1 MERRENVFAVA
12 FRVLAQRPSL
22 AVMMF
27 LQYAIWGAWSVALS
41 GYLEKELG
49 FGGQQIAWIYNTL
62 PLMNLI
68 VPFTAGQVADRFMP
82 AQYALALFHLLG
94 GALLFGL
101 AFQREFVPMTALMLA
116 YAFFYAPTLA
126 LSNSVAFRNL
136 KDPEVEFGP
145 IRVWGTIGW
154 IAAGGLVNLMR
165 NWFGSLEWGII
176 DVLALSG
183 GISILA
189 ALLCL
194 TLPHTPPVKES
205 TNPLAFLKAFSLLR
219 DPNYRVF
226 FIIALIIA
234 TELPLYYILT
244 FPFLQ
249 AAGGVVGIT
258 ETNLPLIM
266 ALVAQGAE
274 VFTIALILPAVLP
287 IWGVRKTMLLGIF
300 AWPARYAVF
309 ALAWAMHQEAP
320 WTVWLAVASLALHGF
335 CYVFFFVV
343 AFIYT
348 DMVAPRDVR
357 SSAQALINVA
367 VLGVGMLI
375 GGFFAGWLK
384 DFFTTDGVTNYTMV
398 FLVPTVITVLA
409 GIAFALLFRE
419 RPAGEVAVSSN

>member
-12 FRVLAQRPSL
+12 FRVLVERPSL

-41 GYLEKELG
+41 GYLEQELG
-49 FGGQQIAWIYNTL
+49 FAGLGLALIYNAL
-62 PLMNLI
+62 PLMSLI

-82 AQYALALFHLLG
+82 AQRALALFHLLG
-94 GALLFGL
+94 GLLLFGL
-101 AFQREFVPMTALMLA
+101 AFQRELLPMTALMLG
-116 YAFFYAPTLA
+116 YTFFYAPTLA

-136 KDPEVEFGP
+136 KNPEIEFGP

-154 IAAGGLVNLMR
+154 IVANLLVTFVRSN
-165 NWFGSLEWGII
+165 FQSLQWGVI
-176 DVLALSG
+176 DVFALAG
-183 GISILA
+183 GISVLA
-189 ALLCL
+189 AVLSL
-194 TLPHTPPVKES
+194 TLPHTPPAKES
-205 TNPLAFLKAFSLLR
+205 SDPLAFTKAFGLLR
-219 DPNYRVF
+219 DPNYRIF
-226 FIIALIIA
+226 FIIALIVA
-234 TELPLYYILT
+234 TELPLYYVLT

-249 AAGGVVGIT
+249 SAGGVVGIT
-258 ETNLPLIM
+258 SENLPTWMTI
-266 ALVAQGAE
+266 AQIAE
-274 VFTIALILPAVLP
+274 IFTIAFMLPAVLP

-309 ALAWAMHQEAP
+309 ALAWAMHQQAP

-419 RPAGEVAVSSN
+419 KPAGEVAVSSN

>member
-12 FRVLAQRPSL
+12 FRVLVERPSL

-49 FGGQQIAWIYNTL
+49 FKGLGLALIYNAL
-62 PLMNLI
+62 PLMSLI

-82 AQYALALFHLLG
+82 AQRALALFHLLG
-94 GALLFGL
+94 GLLLFGL
-101 AFQREFVPMTALMLA
+101 AFQRELLPMTALMLG
-116 YAFFYAPTLA
+116 YTFFYAPTLA

-136 KDPEVEFGP
+136 KDPEIEFGP

-154 IAAGGLVNLMR
+154 IAANLLVTFVRSN
-165 NWFGSLEWGII
+165 FQSLQWGII
-176 DVLALSG
+176 DMFALAG
-183 GISILA
+183 GISVLA
-189 ALLCL
+189 ALLSL
-194 TLPHTPPVKES
+194 TLPHTPPAKES
-205 TNPLAFLKAFSLLR
+205 SDPLAFTKAFDLLR
-219 DPNYRVF
+219 DPNYRIF
-226 FIIALIIA
+226 FIIALIVA
-234 TELPLYYILT
+234 TELPLYYVLT

-249 AAGGVVGIT
+249 LAGSVVGIT
-258 ETNLPLIM
+258 SENLPTWMTI
-266 ALVAQGAE
+266 AQVAE
-274 VFTIALILPAVLP
+274 IFTIAFMLPAVLP

-309 ALAWAMHQEAP
+309 ALAWAMHQQAP

-384 DFFTTDGVTNYTMV
+384 DLLHGRAASRTTRWCS
-398 FLVPTVITVLA
+398 LC
-409 GIAFALLFRE
+409 R
-419 RPAGEVAVSSN
+419 R

>member
-1 MERRENVFAVA
+1 MERRENVFAIA
-12 FRVLAQRPSL
+12 FRVLVERPSL

-49 FGGQQIAWIYNTL
+49 FGGQQIALIYNTL

-82 AQYALALFHLLG
+82 AQRALALFHLVG
-94 GALLFGL
+94 GLLLFGL
-101 AFQREFVPMTALMLA
+101 ALQREFVPMTALMLA

-136 KDPEVEFGP
+136 KDPEIEFGP

-154 IAAGGLVNLMR
+154 IAANLLVTFVRSN
-165 NWFGSLEWGII
+165 FQSLQWGII
-176 DVLALSG
+176 DVFALAG
-183 GISILA
+183 GISVLA
-189 ALLCL
+189 ALLSL
-194 TLPHTPPVKES
+194 TLPHTPPAKES
-205 TNPLAFLKAFSLLR
+205 SDPLAFTKAFDLLR
-219 DPNYRVF
+219 DPNYRIF
-226 FIIALIIA
+226 FIIALIVA
-234 TELPLYYILT
+234 TELPLYYVLT

-249 AAGGVVGIT
+249 LAGSVVGIT
-258 ETNLPLIM
+258 SENLPTWMTI
-266 ALVAQGAE
+266 AQVAE
-274 VFTIALILPAVLP
+274 IFTIAFMLPAVLP

-309 ALAWAMHQEAP
+309 ALAWAMHQQAP

-384 DFFTTDGVTNYTMV
+384 DLFTTGGVTNYTMV

-419 RPAGEVAVSSN
+419 KPAGEVAVSSN

>member
-1 MERRENVFAVA
+1 MERRENVFAIA
-12 FRVLAQRPSL
+12 FRVLVERPSL

-27 LQYAIWGAWSVALS
+27 LQYAIWGAWSVALA
-41 GYLEKELG
+41 GYLEQELG
-49 FGGQQIAWIYNTL
+49 FAGLGLALIYNAL
-62 PLMNLI
+62 PLMSLI

-82 AQYALALFHLLG
+82 AQRALALFHLLG
-94 GALLFGL
+94 GLLLFGL
-101 AFQREFVPMTALMLA
+101 AFQRELIPMTALMLA

-136 KDPEVEFGP
+136 KDPEIEFGP

-154 IAAGGLVNLMR
+154 IVANLLVTFVRSN
-165 NWFGSLEWGII
+165 FQSLQWGII
-176 DVLALSG
+176 DVFALAG
-183 GISILA
+183 GISVLA
-189 ALLCL
+189 AVLSL
-194 TLPHTPPVKES
+194 TLPHTPPARES
-205 TNPLAFLKAFSLLR
+205 SDPLAFTKAFGLLR
-219 DPNYRVF
+219 DPNYRIF
-226 FIIALIIA
+226 FIIALIVG
-234 TELPLYYILT
+234 TELPLYYVLT

-249 AAGGVVGIT
+249 SAGGVVGIT
-258 ETNLPLIM
+258 SENLPSWMTI
-266 ALVAQGAE
+266 AQVAE
-274 VFTIALILPAVLP
+274 IFTIAFMLPAVLP

-309 ALAWAMHQEAP
+309 ALAWAMHQQAP

-419 RPAGEVAVSSN
+419 KPAGEVAVSSN

>member
-12 FRVLAQRPSL
+12 FRVLVERPSL

-27 LQYAIWGAWSVALS
+27 LQYAIWGAWSVPLS
-41 GYLEKELG
+41 GYLEKQLG
-49 FGGQQIAWIYNTL
+49 FTGLGLALIYNAL
-62 PLMNLI
+62 PLMSLI

-82 AQYALALFHLLG
+82 AQRALALFHLLG
-94 GALLFGL
+94 GLLLFGL
-101 AFQREFVPMTALMLA
+101 AFQRELLPMTALMLA

-126 LSNSVAFRNL
+126 LSNSIAFRNL

-154 IAAGGLVNLMR
+154 IVASWLVTFVRSNFQSLQWGL
-165 NWFGSLEWGII
+165 I
-176 DVLALSG
+176 DIFALSG
-183 GISILA
+183 GISVLA
-189 ALLCL
+189 ALLSL
-194 TLPHTPPVKES
+194 TLPHTPPAKEAAD
-205 TNPLAFLKAFSLLR
+205 PLAFRKAFGLLS

-226 FIIALIIA
+226 FIIALIVA
-234 TELPLYYILT
+234 TELPLYYVLT

-249 AAGGVVGIT
+249 SAGGVVGIT
-258 ETNLPLIM
+258 SENLPTWMTI
-266 ALVAQGAE
+266 AQIAE
-274 VFTIALILPAVLP
+274 IFTIALMLPAVLP

-309 ALAWAMHQEAP
+309 ALAWAMHQQAP

-384 DFFTTDGVTNYTMV
+384 DLFTTGGVTNYTMV

-419 RPAGEVAVSSN
+419 KPAGEVAVSSN

>member
-1 MERRENVFAVA
+1 MERRENVFVVA
-12 FRVLAQRPSL
+12 FRVLVERPSL

-27 LQYAIWGAWSVALS
+27 LQYAIWGAWSVPLS
-41 GYLEKELG
+41 GYLEKQLG
-49 FGGQQIAWIYNTL
+49 FTGLGLALIYNAL

-68 VPFTAGQVADRFMP
+68 VPFTAGQLADRFMP
-82 AQYALALFHLLG
+82 AQRALALFHLLG
-94 GALLFGL
+94 GLLLFGL
-101 AFQREFVPMTALMLA
+101 AFQRELLPMTALMLA

-154 IAAGGLVNLMR
+154 IVASWLVTFVRSNFQSLQWGL
-165 NWFGSLEWGII
+165 I
-176 DVLALSG
+176 DIFALSG
-183 GISILA
+183 GISVLA
-189 ALLCL
+189 ALLSL
-194 TLPHTPPVKES
+194 ILPHTPPAKEAAD
-205 TNPLAFLKAFSLLR
+205 PLAFRKAFGLLS
-219 DPNYRVF
+219 DPNYRIF
-226 FIIALIIA
+226 FIIALIVA
-234 TELPLYYILT
+234 TELPLYYVLT

-249 AAGGVVGIT
+249 SAGSVVGIT
-258 ETNLPLIM
+258 SENLPTWMTI
-266 ALVAQGAE
+266 AQIAE
-274 VFTIALILPAVLP
+274 IFTIALMLPAVLP
-287 IWGVRKTMLLGIF
+287 MWGVRKTMLLGIF

-309 ALAWAMHQEAP
+309 ALAWAMHQQAP

-419 RPAGEVAVSSN
+419 KPAGEVAVSSN

>member
-12 FRVLAQRPSL
+12 FRVLVERPSL

-41 GYLEKELG
+41 GYLEQELG
-49 FGGQQIAWIYNTL
+49 FAGLGLALIYNAL

-94 GALLFGL
+94 GLLLFGL
-101 AFQREFVPMTALMLA
+101 AFQRELLPMTTLMLA

-145 IRVWGTIGW
+145 IRMWGTIGW
-154 IAAGGLVNLMR
+154 IVANLLVTFVRSN
-165 NWFGSLEWGII
+165 FQSLQWGVI
-176 DVLALSG
+176 DVFALAG
-183 GISILA
+183 GISVLA
-189 ALLCL
+189 AVLSL
-194 TLPHTPPVKES
+194 TLPHTPPARES
-205 TNPLAFLKAFSLLR
+205 SDPLAFTKAFGLLR
-219 DPNYRVF
+219 DPNYRIF
-226 FIIALIIA
+226 FIIALIVG
-234 TELPLYYILT
+234 TELPLYYVLT

-249 AAGGVVGIT
+249 SAGGVVGIT
-258 ETNLPLIM
+258 SENLPSWMTI
-266 ALVAQGAE
+266 AQVAE
-274 VFTIALILPAVLP
+274 IFTIAFMLPAVLP
-287 IWGVRKTMLLGIF
+287 IWGVRRTMLLGIF

-309 ALAWAMHQEAP
+309 ALAWAMHQQAP

-384 DFFTTDGVTNYTMV
+384 DVFTTGGVTNYTMV
-398 FLVPTVITVLA
+398 FLVPTAITVLA

-419 RPAGEVAVSSN
+419 KPAGEVAVSSN

>member
-1 MERRENVFAVA
+1 
-12 FRVLAQRPSL
+12 
-22 AVMMF
+22 MMF
-27 LQYAIWGAWSVALS
+27 LQYAIWGAWSVPLS
-41 GYLEKELG
+41 GYLEKQLG
-49 FGGQQIAWIYNTL
+49 FTGLGLALIYNAL
-62 PLMNLI
+62 PLMSLI

-82 AQYALALFHLLG
+82 AQRALALFHLLG
-94 GALLFGL
+94 GLLLFGL
-101 AFQREFVPMTALMLA
+101 AFQRELLPMTALMLA

-126 LSNSVAFRNL
+126 LSNSIAFRNL

-154 IAAGGLVNLMR
+154 IVASWLVTFVRSNFQSLQWGL
-165 NWFGSLEWGII
+165 I
-176 DVLALSG
+176 DIFALSG
-183 GISILA
+183 GISVLA
-189 ALLCL
+189 ALLSL
-194 TLPHTPPVKES
+194 TLPHTPPAKEAAD
-205 TNPLAFLKAFSLLR
+205 PLAFRKAFGLLS

-226 FIIALIIA
+226 FIIALIVA
-234 TELPLYYILT
+234 TELPLYYVLT

-249 AAGGVVGIT
+249 SAGSVVGIT
-258 ETNLPLIM
+258 SENLPTWMTI
-266 ALVAQGAE
+266 AQIAE
-274 VFTIALILPAVLP
+274 IFTIALMLPAVLP

-309 ALAWAMHQEAP
+309 ALAWAMHQQAP

-419 RPAGEVAVSSN
+419 KPAGEVAVSSN

>member
-41 GYLEKELG
+41 GYLEQELG
-49 FGGQQIAWIYNTL
+49 FAGLGLALIYNAL
-62 PLMNLI
+62 PLMSLI

-82 AQYALALFHLLG
+82 AQRALALFHLLG
-94 GALLFGL
+94 GLLLFGL
-101 AFQREFVPMTALMLA
+101 AFQRELLPMTALMLA

-126 LSNSVAFRNL
+126 LSNSIAFRNL

-154 IAAGGLVNLMR
+154 IVANLLVTFVRSN
-165 NWFGSLEWGII
+165 FQSLQWGVI
-176 DVLALSG
+176 DVFALAG
-183 GISILA
+183 GISVLA
-189 ALLCL
+189 AVLSL
-194 TLPHTPPVKES
+194 TLPHTPPARES
-205 TNPLAFLKAFSLLR
+205 SDPLAFTKAFGLLR
-219 DPNYRVF
+219 DPNYRIF
-226 FIIALIIA
+226 FIIALIVG
-234 TELPLYYILT
+234 TELPLYYVLT

-249 AAGGVVGIT
+249 SAGGVVGIT
-258 ETNLPLIM
+258 SENLPSWMTI
-266 ALVAQGAE
+266 AQVAE
-274 VFTIALILPAVLP
+274 IFTIAFMLPAVLP

-309 ALAWAMHQEAP
+309 ALAWAMHQQAP

-384 DFFTTDGVTNYTMV
+384 DLFTTGGVTNYTMV

-419 RPAGEVAVSSN
+419 KPAGEVAVSSN

>member
-12 FRVLAQRPSL
+12 FRVLVERPSL

-49 FGGQQIAWIYNTL
+49 FKGLGLALIYNAL
-62 PLMNLI
+62 PLMSLI

-82 AQYALALFHLLG
+82 AQRALALFHLLG
-94 GALLFGL
+94 GLLLFGL
-101 AFQREFVPMTALMLA
+101 AFQRELLPMTALMLG
-116 YAFFYAPTLA
+116 YTFFYAPTLA

-136 KDPEVEFGP
+136 KDPEIEFGP

-154 IAAGGLVNLMR
+154 IAANLLVTFVRSN
-165 NWFGSLEWGII
+165 FQSLQWGII
-176 DVLALSG
+176 DVFALAG
-183 GISILA
+183 GISVLA
-189 ALLCL
+189 ALLSL
-194 TLPHTPPVKES
+194 TLPHTPPAKES
-205 TNPLAFLKAFSLLR
+205 SDPLAFTKAFDLLR
-219 DPNYRVF
+219 DPNYRIF
-226 FIIALIIA
+226 FIIALIVA
-234 TELPLYYILT
+234 TELPLYYVLT

-249 AAGGVVGIT
+249 LAGSVVGIT
-258 ETNLPLIM
+258 SENLPTWMTI
-266 ALVAQGAE
+266 AQVAE
-274 VFTIALILPAVLP
+274 IFTIAFMLPAVLP

-309 ALAWAMHQEAP
+309 ALAWAMHQQAP

-419 RPAGEVAVSSN
+419 KPAGEVAVSSN

>member
-12 FRVLAQRPSL
+12 FRVLVERPSL

-27 LQYAIWGAWSVALS
+27 LQYAIWGAWSVPLS
-41 GYLEKELG
+41 GYLEKQLG
-49 FGGQQIAWIYNTL
+49 FTGLGLALIYNAL

-68 VPFTAGQVADRFMP
+68 VPFTAGQLADRFMP
-82 AQYALALFHLLG
+82 AQRALALFHLLG
-94 GALLFGL
+94 GLLLFGL
-101 AFQREFVPMTALMLA
+101 AFQRELLPMTALMLA

-154 IAAGGLVNLMR
+154 IVASWLVTFVRSNFQSLQWGL
-165 NWFGSLEWGII
+165 I
-176 DVLALSG
+176 DIFALSG
-183 GISILA
+183 GISVLA
-189 ALLCL
+189 ALLSL
-194 TLPHTPPVKES
+194 ILPHTPPAKEAAD
-205 TNPLAFLKAFSLLR
+205 PLAFRKAFGLLS
-219 DPNYRVF
+219 DPNYRIF
-226 FIIALIIA
+226 FIIALIVA
-234 TELPLYYILT
+234 TELPLYYVLT

-249 AAGGVVGIT
+249 SAGSVVGIT
-258 ETNLPLIM
+258 SENLPTWMTI
-266 ALVAQGAE
+266 AQIAE
-274 VFTIALILPAVLP
+274 IFTIALMLPAVLP
-287 IWGVRKTMLLGIF
+287 MWGVRKTMLLGIF

-309 ALAWAMHQEAP
+309 ALAWAMHQQAP

-384 DFFTTDGVTNYTMV
+384 DLFTTGGVTNYTMV

-419 RPAGEVAVSSN
+419 KPAGEVAVSSN

>member
-12 FRVLAQRPSL
+12 FRVLVERPSL

-41 GYLEKELG
+41 GYLEQELG
-49 FGGQQIAWIYNTL
+49 FAGLGLALIYNAL
-62 PLMNLI
+62 PLMSLI

-82 AQYALALFHLLG
+82 AQRALALFHLLG
-94 GALLFGL
+94 GLLLFGL
-101 AFQREFVPMTALMLA
+101 AFQRELLPMTALMLG
-116 YAFFYAPTLA
+116 YTFFYAPTLA

-136 KDPEVEFGP
+136 KDPEIEFGP

-154 IAAGGLVNLMR
+154 IAANLLVTFVRSN
-165 NWFGSLEWGII
+165 FQSLQWGII
-176 DVLALSG
+176 DVFALAG
-183 GISILA
+183 GISVLA
-189 ALLCL
+189 ALLSL
-194 TLPHTPPVKES
+194 TLPHTPPAKES
-205 TNPLAFLKAFSLLR
+205 SDPLAFTKAFDLLR
-219 DPNYRVF
+219 DPNYRIF
-226 FIIALIIA
+226 FIIALIVA
-234 TELPLYYILT
+234 TELPLYYVLT

-249 AAGGVVGIT
+249 SAGGVVGIT
-258 ETNLPLIM
+258 SENLPTWMTI
-266 ALVAQGAE
+266 AQVAE
-274 VFTIALILPAVLP
+274 IFTIAFMLPAVLP

-309 ALAWAMHQEAP
+309 ALAWAMHQQAP

-384 DFFTTDGVTNYTMV
+384 DLFTTGGVTNYTMV

-419 RPAGEVAVSSN
+419 KPAGEVAVSSN

>member
-12 FRVLAQRPSL
+12 FRVLVERPSL

-49 FGGQQIAWIYNTL
+49 FEGLGLALIYNAL
-62 PLMNLI
+62 PLMSLI

-82 AQYALALFHLLG
+82 AQRALALFHLLG
-94 GALLFGL
+94 GLLLFGL
-101 AFQREFVPMTALMLA
+101 AFQRELLPMTALMLG
-116 YAFFYAPTLA
+116 YTFFYAPTLA

-136 KDPEVEFGP
+136 KDPEIEFGP

-154 IAAGGLVNLMR
+154 IAANLLVTFVRSN
-165 NWFGSLEWGII
+165 FQSLQWGII
-176 DVLALSG
+176 DVFALAG
-183 GISILA
+183 GISVLA
-189 ALLCL
+189 ALLSL
-194 TLPHTPPVKES
+194 MLPHTPPAKES
-205 TNPLAFLKAFSLLR
+205 SDPLAFTKAFELLR
-219 DPNYRVF
+219 DPNYRIF
-226 FIIALIIA
+226 FIIALIVA
-234 TELPLYYILT
+234 TELPLYYVLT

-249 AAGGVVGIT
+249 SAGGVVGIT
-258 ETNLPLIM
+258 SENLPTWMTI
-266 ALVAQGAE
+266 AQVAE
-274 VFTIALILPAVLP
+274 IFTIAFMLPAVLP

-309 ALAWAMHQEAP
+309 ALAWAMHQDAP

-419 RPAGEVAVSSN
+419 KPAGEVAVSSN

>member
-12 FRVLAQRPSL
+12 FRVLVERPSL

-49 FGGQQIAWIYNTL
+49 FKGLGLALIYNAL
-62 PLMNLI
+62 PLMSLI

-82 AQYALALFHLLG
+82 AQRALALFHLLG
-94 GALLFGL
+94 GLLLFGL
-101 AFQREFVPMTALMLA
+101 AFQRELLPMTALMLG
-116 YAFFYAPTLA
+116 YTFFYAPTLA

-136 KDPEVEFGP
+136 KDPEIEFGP

-154 IAAGGLVNLMR
+154 IAANLLVTFVRSN
-165 NWFGSLEWGII
+165 FQSLQWGII
-176 DVLALSG
+176 DMFALAG
-183 GISILA
+183 GISVLA
-189 ALLCL
+189 ALLSL
-194 TLPHTPPVKES
+194 TLPHTPPAKES
-205 TNPLAFLKAFSLLR
+205 SDPLAFTKAFDLLR
-219 DPNYRVF
+219 DPNYRIF
-226 FIIALIIA
+226 FIIALIVA
-234 TELPLYYILT
+234 TELPLYYVLT

-249 AAGGVVGIT
+249 LAGSVVGIT
-258 ETNLPLIM
+258 SENLPTWMTI
-266 ALVAQGAE
+266 AQVAE
-274 VFTIALILPAVLP
+274 IFTIAFMLPAVLP

-309 ALAWAMHQEAP
+309 ALAWAMHQQAP

-384 DFFTTDGVTNYTMV
+384 DFFTEGDVTNYTMV

-419 RPAGEVAVSSN
+419 KPAGEVAVSSN

>member
-1 MERRENVFAVA
+1 MERRENVFAIA
-12 FRVLAQRPSL
+12 FRVLVERPSL

-27 LQYAIWGAWSVALS
+27 LQYAIWGAWSVALA

-49 FGGQQIAWIYNTL
+49 FTGLGLALIYNAL

-82 AQYALALFHLLG
+82 AQYALALFHLVG
-94 GALLFGL
+94 GLLLFGL
-101 AFQREFVPMTALMLA
+101 AFQRELAPMTALMLA

-154 IAAGGLVNLMR
+154 IVANWAVSFMR
-165 NWFGSLEWGII
+165 SNFQSLQWSFI
-176 DVLALSG
+176 DVFALAG
-183 GISILA
+183 GISVLA

-194 TLPHTPPVKES
+194 TLPHTPPTKEAAD
-205 TNPLAFLKAFSLLR
+205 PLAFRKAFGLLR

-226 FIIALIIA
+226 FIIALIVA
-234 TELPLYYILT
+234 TELPLYYVLT

-249 AAGGVVGIT
+249 SAGGVVGIT
-258 ETNLPLIM
+258 SENLPTWMTI
-266 ALVAQGAE
+266 AQIAE
-274 VFTIALILPAVLP
+274 IFTIALMLPAVLP

-309 ALAWAMHQEAP
+309 ALAWAMHQQAP
-320 WTVWLAVASLALHGF
+320 WTVWLAIASLALHGF

-384 DFFTTDGVTNYTMV
+384 DVFTTDGVTNYTMV

-419 RPAGEVAVSSN
+419 KPAGEVAVSSN

>member
-1 MERRENVFAVA
+1 MRRRENAFVIA
-12 FRVLAQRPSL
+12 FRVLFERPSL

-27 LQYAIWGAWSVALS
+27 LQYAIWGTWSVSLS
-41 GYLEKELG
+41 AYLEQELG
-49 FGGQQIAWIYNTL
+49 FTGQGLAFIYNAL
-62 PLMNLI
+62 PLMSLI

-82 AQYALALFHLLG
+82 AQRALALFHLLG
-94 GALLFGL
+94 GGLLIAL
-101 AFQREFVPMTALMLA
+101 AFQRELMPMTVLMLG

-154 IAAGGLVNLMR
+154 IVANWGVTFVRANFNSLQWGFIDLFALAGGV
-165 NWFGSLEWGII
+165 
-176 DVLALSG
+176 
-183 GISILA
+183 SILA
-189 ALLCL
+189 ALACL
-194 TLPHTPPVKES
+194 ALPHTPPAKEA
-205 TNPLAFLKAFSLLR
+205 TDPLAFTKAFSLLR

-226 FIIALIIA
+226 FIIALIVA
-234 TELPLYYILT
+234 TELPLYYVLT
-244 FPFLQ
+244 APFLQ
-249 AAGGVVGIT
+249 SAGSGVGIT
-258 ETNLPLIM
+258 PENLPSWMTI
-266 ALVAQGAE
+266 AQIAE
-274 VFTIALILPAVLP
+274 IFTIAFMLPAVLP

-309 ALAWAMHQEAP
+309 ALAWAFHQTAP

-348 DMVAPRDVR
+348 DMIAPRDVR

-367 VLGVGMLI
+367 VLGIGMLI

-384 DFFTTDGVTNYTMV
+384 DYFTEGGVTNYTNV
-398 FLVPTVITVLA
+398 FLVPTVITIVA
-409 GIAFALLFRE
+409 GIAFAVLFRE
-419 RPAGEVAVSSN
+419 KPTGEVATQAN

>member
-1 MERRENVFAVA
+1 MDRRENVFAIA
-12 FRVLAQRPSL
+12 FRVLVERPSL

-27 LQYAIWGAWSVALS
+27 LQYAIWGAWSVALA
-41 GYLEKELG
+41 GYLEQELG
-49 FGGQQIAWIYNTL
+49 FAGLGLALIYNAL
-62 PLMNLI
+62 PLMSLI

-82 AQYALALFHLLG
+82 AQRALALFHLLG
-94 GALLFGL
+94 GLLLFGL
-101 AFQREFVPMTALMLA
+101 AFQRELIPMTTLMLA

-136 KDPEVEFGP
+136 KDPEIEFGP

-154 IAAGGLVNLMR
+154 IAANLLVTFVRSN
-165 NWFGSLEWGII
+165 FQSLQWGII
-176 DVLALSG
+176 DVFALAG
-183 GISILA
+183 GISVLA
-189 ALLCL
+189 ALLSL
-194 TLPHTPPVKES
+194 TLPHTPPAKES
-205 TNPLAFLKAFSLLR
+205 SDPLAFTKAFNLLR
-219 DPNYRVF
+219 DPNYRIF
-226 FIIALIIA
+226 FIIALIVA
-234 TELPLYYILT
+234 TELPLYYVLT

-249 AAGGVVGIT
+249 LAGSVVGIT
-258 ETNLPLIM
+258 SENLPTWMTI
-266 ALVAQGAE
+266 AQVAE
-274 VFTIALILPAVLP
+274 IFTIAFMLPAVLP

-309 ALAWAMHQEAP
+309 ALAWAMHQQAP

-419 RPAGEVAVSSN
+419 KPAGEVAVSSN

>member
-12 FRVLAQRPSL
+12 FRVLVERPSL

-27 LQYAIWGAWSVALS
+27 LQYAIWGAWSVPLS
-41 GYLEKELG
+41 GYLEKQLG
-49 FGGQQIAWIYNTL
+49 FTGLGLALIYNAL
-62 PLMNLI
+62 PLMSLI

-82 AQYALALFHLLG
+82 AQRALALFHLLG
-94 GALLFGL
+94 GLLLFGL
-101 AFQREFVPMTALMLA
+101 AFQRELLPMTALMLA

-126 LSNSVAFRNL
+126 LSNSIAFRNL

-154 IAAGGLVNLMR
+154 IVASWLVTFVRSNFQSLQWGL
-165 NWFGSLEWGII
+165 I
-176 DVLALSG
+176 DIFALSG
-183 GISILA
+183 GISVLA
-189 ALLCL
+189 ALLSL
-194 TLPHTPPVKES
+194 ILPHTPPAKEAAD
-205 TNPLAFLKAFSLLR
+205 PLAFRKAFGLLR

-226 FIIALIIA
+226 FIIALIVA
-234 TELPLYYILT
+234 TELPLYYVLT

-249 AAGGVVGIT
+249 SAGSVVGIT
-258 ETNLPLIM
+258 SENLPTWMTI
-266 ALVAQGAE
+266 AQIAE
-274 VFTIALILPAVLP
+274 IFTIALMLPAVLP

-309 ALAWAMHQEAP
+309 ALAWAMHQQAP

-384 DFFTTDGVTNYTMV
+384 DFFTEGGVTNYTMV

-419 RPAGEVAVSSN
+419 KPAGEVAVSSN

>member
-1 MERRENVFAVA
+1 MRRRENAFVIA
-12 FRVLAQRPSL
+12 FRVLFERPSL

-27 LQYAIWGAWSVALS
+27 LQYAIWGTWSVSLS
-41 GYLEKELG
+41 AYLEQELG
-49 FGGQQIAWIYNTL
+49 FTGQGLAFIYNAL
-62 PLMNLI
+62 PLMSLI

-82 AQYALALFHLLG
+82 AQRALALFHLLG
-94 GALLFGL
+94 GGLLIAL
-101 AFQREFVPMTALMLA
+101 AFQRELMPMTVLMLG

-154 IAAGGLVNLMR
+154 IVANWGVTFVRANFNSLQWGFIDLFALAGGV
-165 NWFGSLEWGII
+165 
-176 DVLALSG
+176 
-183 GISILA
+183 SILA
-189 ALLCL
+189 ALACL
-194 TLPHTPPVKES
+194 ALPHTPPAKEA
-205 TNPLAFLKAFSLLR
+205 TDPLAFTKAFSLLR

-226 FIIALIIA
+226 FIIALIVA
-234 TELPLYYILT
+234 TELPLYYVLT
-244 FPFLQ
+244 APFLQ
-249 AAGGVVGIT
+249 SAGSGVGIT
-258 ETNLPLIM
+258 AENLPSWMTI
-266 ALVAQGAE
+266 AQIAE
-274 VFTIALILPAVLP
+274 IFTIAFMLPAVLP

-309 ALAWAMHQEAP
+309 ALAWAFHQTAP

-348 DMVAPRDVR
+348 DMIAPRDVR

-367 VLGVGMLI
+367 VLGIGMLI

-384 DFFTTDGVTNYTMV
+384 DYFTEDGVTNYTHV
-398 FLVPTVITVLA
+398 FLVPTVITVMA
-409 GIAFALLFRE
+409 GLAFAVLFRE
-419 RPAGEVAVSSN
+419 KPTGEVATQAN

>member
-12 FRVLAQRPSL
+12 FRVLVERPSL

-94 GALLFGL
+94 GVLLFGL

-154 IAAGGLVNLMR
+154 IVANWAVSFMR
-165 NWFGSLEWGII
+165 SNFQSLQWGFI
-176 DVLALSG
+176 DVLALAG
-183 GISILA
+183 GISVLA

-194 TLPHTPPVKES
+194 TLPHTPPTKEAAD
-205 TNPLAFLKAFSLLR
+205 PLAFRKAFGLLR

-226 FIIALIIA
+226 FIIALIVA
-234 TELPLYYILT
+234 TELPLYYVLT

-249 AAGGVVGIT
+249 SAGGVVGIT
-258 ETNLPLIM
+258 SENLPTWMTI
-266 ALVAQGAE
+266 AQIAE
-274 VFTIALILPAVLP
+274 IFTIALMLPAVLP

-309 ALAWAMHQEAP
+309 ALAWAMHQQAP
-320 WTVWLAVASLALHGF
+320 WTVRLAVASLALHGF

-384 DFFTTDGVTNYTMV
+384 DVFTTDGVTNYTMV

-419 RPAGEVAVSSN
+419 KPAGEVAVSSN

>member
-41 GYLEKELG
+41 GYLEQELG
-49 FGGQQIAWIYNTL
+49 FAGLGLALIYNAL

-82 AQYALALFHLLG
+82 AQRALALFHLLG
-94 GALLFGL
+94 GLLLFGL
-101 AFQREFVPMTALMLA
+101 AFQRELLPMTALMLA

-154 IAAGGLVNLMR
+154 IVANLLVTFVRSN
-165 NWFGSLEWGII
+165 FQSLQWGVI
-176 DVLALSG
+176 DVFALAG
-183 GISILA
+183 GISVLA
-189 ALLCL
+189 AVLSL
-194 TLPHTPPVKES
+194 TLPHTPPARES
-205 TNPLAFLKAFSLLR
+205 SDPLAFTKAFGLLR
-219 DPNYRVF
+219 DPNYRIF
-226 FIIALIIA
+226 FIIALIVG
-234 TELPLYYILT
+234 TELPLYYVLT

-249 AAGGVVGIT
+249 SAGGVVGIT
-258 ETNLPLIM
+258 SENLPSWMTI
-266 ALVAQGAE
+266 AQVAE
-274 VFTIALILPAVLP
+274 IFTIAFMLPAVLP

-309 ALAWAMHQEAP
+309 ALAWAMHQQAP

-384 DFFTTDGVTNYTMV
+384 DFFTTGGVTNYTMV

-419 RPAGEVAVSSN
+419 KPAGEVAVSSN

>member
-41 GYLEKELG
+41 GYLEQELG
-49 FGGQQIAWIYNTL
+49 FAGLGLALIYNAL

-82 AQYALALFHLLG
+82 AQRALALFHLLG
-94 GALLFGL
+94 GLLLFGL
-101 AFQREFVPMTALMLA
+101 AFQRELVPMTALMLA

-145 IRVWGTIGW
+145 IRMWGTIGW
-154 IAAGGLVNLMR
+154 IVANLLVTFVRSN
-165 NWFGSLEWGII
+165 FQSLQWGVI
-176 DVLALSG
+176 DVFALAG
-183 GISILA
+183 GISVLA
-189 ALLCL
+189 AVLSL
-194 TLPHTPPVKES
+194 TLPHTPPARES
-205 TNPLAFLKAFSLLR
+205 SDPLAFTKAFGLLR
-219 DPNYRVF
+219 DPNYRIF
-226 FIIALIIA
+226 FIIALIVG
-234 TELPLYYILT
+234 TELPLYYVLT

-249 AAGGVVGIT
+249 SAGGVVGIT
-258 ETNLPLIM
+258 SENLPSWMTI
-266 ALVAQGAE
+266 AQVAE
-274 VFTIALILPAVLP
+274 IFTIAFMLPAVLP

-309 ALAWAMHQEAP
+309 ALAWAMHQQAP

-419 RPAGEVAVSSN
+419 KPAGEVAVSSN

>member
-12 FRVLAQRPSL
+12 FRVLVERPSL

-41 GYLEKELG
+41 GYLEQELG
-49 FGGQQIAWIYNTL
+49 FAGLGLALIYNAL
-62 PLMNLI
+62 PLMSLI

-82 AQYALALFHLLG
+82 AQRALALFHLLG
-94 GALLFGL
+94 GLLLFWL
-101 AFQREFVPMTALMLA
+101 AFQRELVPMTALMLG
-116 YAFFYAPTLA
+116 YTFFYAPTLA

-154 IAAGGLVNLMR
+154 IAANLLVTFMR
-165 NWFGSLEWGII
+165 SNFQSLQWGVI
-176 DVLALSG
+176 DVFALAG
-183 GISILA
+183 GISVLA
-189 ALLCL
+189 AVLSL
-194 TLPHTPPVKES
+194 TLPHTPPARES
-205 TNPLAFLKAFSLLR
+205 SDPLAFTKAFGLLR
-219 DPNYRVF
+219 DPNYRIF
-226 FIIALIIA
+226 FIIALIVG
-234 TELPLYYILT
+234 TELPLYYVLT

-249 AAGGVVGIT
+249 SAGGVVGIT
-258 ETNLPLIM
+258 SENLPSWMTI
-266 ALVAQGAE
+266 AQVAE
-274 VFTIALILPAVLP
+274 IFTIAFMLPAVLP

-309 ALAWAMHQEAP
+309 ALAWAMHQQVP

-419 RPAGEVAVSSN
+419 KPAGEVAVSSN

>member
-12 FRVLAQRPSL
+12 FRVLVERPSL

-27 LQYAIWGAWSVALS
+27 LQYAIWGAWSVPLS
-41 GYLEKELG
+41 GYLEKQLG
-49 FGGQQIAWIYNTL
+49 FTGLGLALIYNAL

-68 VPFTAGQVADRFMP
+68 VPFTAGQLADRFMP
-82 AQYALALFHLLG
+82 AQRALALFHLLG
-94 GALLFGL
+94 GLLLFGL
-101 AFQREFVPMTALMLA
+101 AFQRELLPMTALMLA

-154 IAAGGLVNLMR
+154 IVASWLVTFVRSNFQSLQWGL
-165 NWFGSLEWGII
+165 I
-176 DVLALSG
+176 DIFALSG
-183 GISILA
+183 GISVLA
-189 ALLCL
+189 ALLSL
-194 TLPHTPPVKES
+194 ILPHTPPAKEAAD
-205 TNPLAFLKAFSLLR
+205 PLAFRKAFRLLS
-219 DPNYRVF
+219 DPNYRIF
-226 FIIALIIA
+226 FIIALIVA
-234 TELPLYYILT
+234 TELPLYYVLT

-249 AAGGVVGIT
+249 SAGSVVGIT
-258 ETNLPLIM
+258 SENLPTWMTI
-266 ALVAQGAE
+266 AQIAE
-274 VFTIALILPAVLP
+274 IFTIALMLPAVLP
-287 IWGVRKTMLLGIF
+287 MWGVRKTMLLGIF

-309 ALAWAMHQEAP
+309 ALAWAMHQQAP

-384 DFFTTDGVTNYTMV
+384 DLFTTGGVTNYTMV

-419 RPAGEVAVSSN
+419 KPAGEVAVSSN

>member
-12 FRVLAQRPSL
+12 FRVLVERPSL

-49 FGGQQIAWIYNTL
+49 FKGLGLALIYNAL
-62 PLMNLI
+62 PLMSLI

-82 AQYALALFHLLG
+82 AQRALALFHLLG
-94 GALLFGL
+94 GLLLFGL
-101 AFQREFVPMTALMLA
+101 AFQRELLPMTALMLG
-116 YAFFYAPTLA
+116 YTFFYAPTLA

-136 KDPEVEFGP
+136 KDPEIEFGP

-154 IAAGGLVNLMR
+154 IAANLLVTFVRSN
-165 NWFGSLEWGII
+165 FQSLQWGVI
-176 DVLALSG
+176 DVFALAG
-183 GISILA
+183 GISVLA
-189 ALLCL
+189 AVLSL
-194 TLPHTPPVKES
+194 TLPHTPPARES
-205 TNPLAFLKAFSLLR
+205 SDPLAFTKAFGLLR
-219 DPNYRVF
+219 DPNYRIF
-226 FIIALIIA
+226 FIIALIVA
-234 TELPLYYILT
+234 TELPLYYVLT

-249 AAGGVVGIT
+249 LAGSVVGIT
-258 ETNLPLIM
+258 SENLPTWMTI
-266 ALVAQGAE
+266 AQVAE
-274 VFTIALILPAVLP
+274 IFTIAFMLPAVLP

-309 ALAWAMHQEAP
+309 ALAWAMHQQAP

-384 DFFTTDGVTNYTMV
+384 DLFTTGGVTNYTMV

-419 RPAGEVAVSSN
+419 KPAGEVAVSSN

>member
-1 MERRENVFAVA
+1 MERRESVFVIAI
-12 FRVLAQRPSL
+12 RVLFERPTL

-27 LQYAIWGAWSVALS
+27 LQYAIWGTWSVALA

-49 FGGQQIAWIYNTL
+49 FTGLGLALIYNAL

-82 AQYALALFHLLG
+82 AQWALALFHLVG
-94 GALLFGL
+94 GGLLLAL
-101 AFQREFVPMTALMLA
+101 AFQRELMPMALLMLA

-154 IAAGGLVNLMR
+154 IVA
-165 NWFGSLEWGII
+165 NWGVTFLRSIFNSLEWGFI
-176 DVLALSG
+176 DVFAFAG
-183 GISILA
+183 VISITTALA
-189 ALLCL
+189 CL
-194 TLPHTPPVKES
+194 ALPHTPPSKEA
-205 TNPLAFLKAFSLLR
+205 TDPLAFAKAFSLLR

-226 FIIALIIA
+226 FIIALIVA
-234 TELPLYYILT
+234 TELPLYYVLT

-249 AAGGVVGIT
+249 EAGKVVGIT
-258 ETNLPLIM
+258 PENLPTWMTI
-266 ALVAQGAE
+266 AQIAE
-274 VFTIALILPAVLP
+274 IFTIALMLPAVLP
-287 IWGVRKTMLLGIF
+287 VWGVRKTMLLGIF

-309 ALAWAMHQEAP
+309 AFAWAMHQQAP

-348 DMVAPRDVR
+348 DSVAPRDVR

-367 VLGVGMLI
+367 VLGIGMLI

-384 DFFTTDGVTNYTMV
+384 DYFTTDGVTNYTMV
-398 FLVPTVITVLA
+398 FLVPTIITVLA

-419 RPAGEVAVSSN
+419 KPAGETAVQAN

>member
-1 MERRENVFAVA
+1 MERRENVFAIA
-12 FRVLAQRPSL
+12 FRVLVERPSL

-27 LQYAIWGAWSVALS
+27 LQYAIWGAWSVALA
-41 GYLEKELG
+41 GYLEQELG
-49 FGGQQIAWIYNTL
+49 FAGLGLALIYNAL
-62 PLMNLI
+62 PLMSLI

-82 AQYALALFHLLG
+82 AQRALALFHLLG
-94 GALLFGL
+94 GLLLFGL
-101 AFQREFVPMTALMLA
+101 AFQRELIPMTTLMLA

-154 IAAGGLVNLMR
+154 IVANLLVTFVRSN
-165 NWFGSLEWGII
+165 FQSLQWGVI
-176 DVLALSG
+176 DVFALAG
-183 GISILA
+183 GISVLA
-189 ALLCL
+189 AVLSL
-194 TLPHTPPVKES
+194 TLPHTPPARES
-205 TNPLAFLKAFSLLR
+205 SDPLAFTKAFGLLR
-219 DPNYRVF
+219 DPNYRIF
-226 FIIALIIA
+226 FIIALIVA
-234 TELPLYYILT
+234 TELPLYYVLT

-249 AAGGVVGIT
+249 LAGSVVGIT
-258 ETNLPLIM
+258 SENLPTWMTI
-266 ALVAQGAE
+266 AQVAE
-274 VFTIALILPAVLP
+274 IFTIAFMLPAVLP

-309 ALAWAMHQEAP
+309 ALAWAMHQQAP

-419 RPAGEVAVSSN
+419 KPAGEVAVSSN

>member
-12 FRVLAQRPSL
+12 FRVLVERPSL

-27 LQYAIWGAWSVALS
+27 LQYAIWGAWSVPLS
-41 GYLEKELG
+41 GYLEKQLG
-49 FGGQQIAWIYNTL
+49 FTGLGLALIYNAL

-68 VPFTAGQVADRFMP
+68 VPFTAGQLADRFMP
-82 AQYALALFHLLG
+82 AQRALALFHLLG
-94 GALLFGL
+94 GLLLFGL
-101 AFQREFVPMTALMLA
+101 AFQRELLPMTALMLA

-154 IAAGGLVNLMR
+154 IVASWLVTFVRSNFQSLQWGL
-165 NWFGSLEWGII
+165 I
-176 DVLALSG
+176 DIFALSG
-183 GISILA
+183 GISVLA
-189 ALLCL
+189 ALLSL
-194 TLPHTPPVKES
+194 TLPHTPPAKEAAD
-205 TNPLAFLKAFSLLR
+205 PLAFRKAFGLLS
-219 DPNYRVF
+219 DPNYRIF
-226 FIIALIIA
+226 FIIALIVA
-234 TELPLYYILT
+234 TELPLYYVLT

-249 AAGGVVGIT
+249 SAGSVVGIT
-258 ETNLPLIM
+258 SENLPTWMTI
-266 ALVAQGAE
+266 AQIAE
-274 VFTIALILPAVLP
+274 IFTIALMLPAVLP

-309 ALAWAMHQEAP
+309 ALAWAMHQQAP

-384 DFFTTDGVTNYTMV
+384 DFFTEGGVTNYTMV

-409 GIAFALLFRE
+409 GIAFALLFRGK
-419 RPAGEVAVSSN
+419 PAGEVAVSSN

>member
-1 MERRENVFAVA
+1 MERRENVFVVA
-12 FRVLAQRPSL
+12 FRVLVERPSL

-27 LQYAIWGAWSVALS
+27 LQYAIWGAWSVPLS
-41 GYLEKELG
+41 GYLEKQLG
-49 FGGQQIAWIYNTL
+49 FTGLGLALIYNAL
-62 PLMNLI
+62 PLMSLI

-82 AQYALALFHLLG
+82 AQRALALFHLLG
-94 GALLFGL
+94 GLLLFGL
-101 AFQREFVPMTALMLA
+101 AFQRELLPMTALMLA

-126 LSNSVAFRNL
+126 LSNSIAFRNL

-154 IAAGGLVNLMR
+154 IVASWLVTFVRSNFQSLQWGL
-165 NWFGSLEWGII
+165 I
-176 DVLALSG
+176 DIFALSG
-183 GISILA
+183 GISVLA
-189 ALLCL
+189 ALLSL
-194 TLPHTPPVKES
+194 ILPHTPPAKEAAD
-205 TNPLAFLKAFSLLR
+205 PLAFRKAFGLLS
-219 DPNYRVF
+219 DPNYRIF
-226 FIIALIIA
+226 FIIALIVA
-234 TELPLYYILT
+234 TELPLYYVLT

-249 AAGGVVGIT
+249 SAGGVVGIT
-258 ETNLPLIM
+258 SENLPTWMTI
-266 ALVAQGAE
+266 AQIAE
-274 VFTIALILPAVLP
+274 IFTIALMLPAVLP

-320 WTVWLAVASLALHGF
+320 WTVWLAVAALALHGF

-384 DFFTTDGVTNYTMV
+384 DFFTAGGVTNYTMV

-419 RPAGEVAVSSN
+419 KPAGEVAVSSN